1 MAYMTNSGC
10 KCFSLD
16 SCPISEEFDNL
27 FSSHYI
33 SLAELMKREG
43 FSGSLPECKKTIL
56 VIDVDSW
63 EIEQARKERRSLRST
78 VDFVSLL
85 TKKNFLLVD
94 AKFNV
99 ETNKINSSFLRGVK
113 AKIDYTKPLFYKYL
127 PVHERMI
134 LLFQTKKVEQCRNR
148 IRQLQSNKSDIE
160 VMDIFKF
167 YNEFVL

>member
-1 MAYMTNSGC
+1 
-10 KCFSLD
+10 
-16 SCPISEEFDNL
+16 
-27 FSSHYI
+27 
-33 SLAELMKREG
+33 MKREG

-113 AKIDYTKPLFYKYL
+113 AKIDYTKPLFYKFL
-127 PVHERMI
+127 PVHERMV

-167 YNEFVL
+167 CNEFVL

>member
-1 MAYMTNSGC
+1 M
-10 KCFSLD
+10 
-16 SCPISEEFDNL
+16 
-27 FSSHYI
+27 
-33 SLAELMKREG
+33 
-43 FSGSLPECKKTIL
+43 
-56 VIDVDSW
+56 
-63 EIEQARKERRSLRST
+63 RST

-160 VMDIFKF
+160 VMDIYKF